1 MQREWLRC
9 FRGLVEE
16 KWSFLPSSPGA
27 CLGAGGQGK
36 VSMSAGHLEPVQE
49 STLQTAGALG
59 SRETGCGQPQG
70 ERPVIASA
78 RQLRRSNCP
87 QYFPSQSHMKWLVG
101 EREGAHMAEVSVK
114 TGPGRQDADH
124 EKGQQPGLGPSVDLD
139 EGQVWSLRERAY
151 RE

>member
-1 MQREWLRC
+1 MRREWLRC

-59 SRETGCGQPQG
+59 SRGDRLRATSGREACCSLSSAATEKQLPAVFPFPEPHEMASRGEGGCTHGRSECENLGLADKTQTM
-70 ERPVIASA
+70 
-78 RQLRRSNCP
+78 RRGNTRA
-87 QYFPSQSHMKWLVG
+87 L
-101 EREGAHMAEVSVK
+101 
-114 TGPGRQDADH
+114 
-124 EKGQQPGLGPSVDLD
+124 GLL
-139 EGQVWSLRERAY
+139 
-151 RE
+151 